1 MLELGPRDRA
11 VRREVPV
18 DELLQRVQAVVVRES
33 AEPDVRAHE
42 RDVPTARRPVAQLT
56 VRGRDEV
63 APRVP
68 GEPLA
73 EPAADQLTDLG
84 PSARLAEPGDPR
96 FPHPPGL
103 GERQLLPPEPLVGAP
118 PRLVDRL
125 PEREVL
131 RRLQMERASDRVAL
145 DELPRLPEQG
155 GT

>member
-42 RDVPTARRPVAQLT
+42 RDVPTARRPVARFT
-56 VRGRDEV
+56 VRGRDEGP
-63 APRVP
+63 PRAP

-84 PSARLAEPGDPR
+84 PSARLVEHGEHR
-96 FPHPPGL
+96 FPETLGL
-103 GERQLLPPEPLVGAP
+103 RERELLPT
-118 PRLVDRL
+118 D
-125 PEREVL
+125 
-131 RRLQMERASDRVAL
+131 AL
-145 DELPRLPEQG
+145 
-155 GT
+155 